1 MNDKEKIQEFCKIN
15 IQNYA
20 QDTAINLDQN
30 IWALAVLEPTEL
42 HVSCLTYSY
51 QIKIES
57 SFKLIELDNSCQVYN
72 PNFILPSSNLI
83 KEKLNQSLIMDRFF
97 NYDLKYTSIP
107 NFFLMNT
114 FNITKLTQE
123 QLDTLAYDLP
133 PVCNIPLRNVT
144 SMLKPINK
152 NYPFIFPTYGYVLLT
167 IGGTTLTI
175 MVIGILYYAKYKRA
189 RAAAAPSKQNQSP
202 PSKEDIEMVSLQS
215 TTNKQMTKHLGHKV
229 AVSDSEPMASM
240 ATPLLIQK

>member
-20 QDTAINLDQN
+20 QDTVINLDQN

-51 QIKIES
+51 QIRIES
-57 SFKLIELDNSCQVYN
+57 SFKLIELDNSRQAYN

-83 KEKLNQSLIMDRFF
+83 KEKLNQSLITDRFF

-133 PVCNIPLRNVT
+133 PVHNMPFKSVT
-144 SMLKPINK
+144 SMLKPIDK
-152 NYPFIFPTYGYVLLT
+152 NYPSYFQL
-167 IGGTTLTI
+167 
-175 MVIGILYYAKYKRA
+175 
-189 RAAAAPSKQNQSP
+189 
-202 PSKEDIEMVSLQS
+202 
-215 TTNKQMTKHLGHKV
+215 
-229 AVSDSEPMASM
+229 MAM
-240 ATPLLIQK
+240 CCLP